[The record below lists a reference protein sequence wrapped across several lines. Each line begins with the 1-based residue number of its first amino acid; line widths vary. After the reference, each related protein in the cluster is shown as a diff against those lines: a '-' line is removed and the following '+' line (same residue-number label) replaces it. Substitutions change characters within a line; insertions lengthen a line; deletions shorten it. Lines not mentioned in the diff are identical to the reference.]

1 MSESLHVA
9 CPSCDTLNRMPH
21 SRLGQAGKC
30 GRCGSPLF
38 QGKSL
43 ALDARRFAAHA
54 ERSDLP
60 LLIDFWAAWCGP
72 CQMMAPVF
80 EQAAVQ
86 LEPDVR
92 LAKVDTEAAP
102 DLAARFGI
110 RNIPTLVLI
119 HQGREVSRS
128 AGAMP
133 LSALVGWVRQTLA
146 TI

>member
-9 CPSCDTLNRMPH
+9 CPSCDTLNRMPR

-86 LEPDVR
+86 LEPNVR
-92 LAKVDTEAAP
+92 LGKVNTEAAP

-119 HQGREVSRS
+119 HHGREVGRS

>member
-9 CPSCDTLNRMPH
+9 CPSCDTLNRMPR

-86 LEPDVR
+86 LEPNVR

-119 HQGREVSRS
+119 HHGREVGRS

>member
-1 MSESLHVA
+1 
-9 CPSCDTLNRMPH
+9 
-21 SRLGQAGKC
+21 
-30 GRCGSPLF
+30 LF
-38 QGKSL
+38 QGQSL
-43 ALDARRFAAHA
+43 ALDAHRLAAHA

-86 LEPDVR
+86 LEPNVR
-92 LAKVDTEAAP
+92 LGKVDTEAAP

-119 HQGREVSRS
+119 HHGREVGRS

>member
-1 MSESLHVA
+1 
-9 CPSCDTLNRMPH
+9 
-21 SRLGQAGKC
+21 
-30 GRCGSPLF
+30 LF

-80 EQAAVQ
+80 EQAAAQ

-92 LAKVDTEAAP
+92 LGKVNTEAAP

-119 HQGREVSRS
+119 HHGREVGRS

>member
-1 MSESLHVA
+1 MSESLHVT
-9 CPSCDTLNRMPH
+9 CPSCDTLNRMPR

-86 LEPDVR
+86 LEPNVR
-92 LAKVDTEAAP
+92 LGKVDTEAAP

-119 HQGREVSRS
+119 HHGREVGRS

>member
-9 CPSCDTLNRMPH
+9 CPSCDTLNRMPR

-38 QGKSL
+38 QGQSL

-86 LEPDVR
+86 LEPNVR
-92 LAKVDTEAAP
+92 LGKVNTEAAL

-119 HQGREVSRS
+119 HHGREVGRS

-146 TI
+146 TV

>member
-9 CPSCDTLNRMPH
+9 CPSCDTLNRMPR

-86 LEPDVR
+86 LEPNVR
-92 LAKVDTEAAP
+92 LGKVDTEAAP

-119 HQGREVSRS
+119 HHGREVGRS